1 MDLGAPSRAKRPLCE
16 LKMALYIQNL
26 QKSGGGGTCPPV
38 PTVPTS
44 MIGTEFS
51 RIHKDQKCLCYA
63 LKLDTNLLGKG
74 ECGYVFYCSCLKQ
87 PITNILGNVA

>member
-1 MDLGAPSRAKRPLCE
+1 MDLGAPSRAKRALCE

-51 RIHKDQKCLCYA
+51 RIHKDPKCLCYA
-63 LKLDTNLLGKG
+63 TETRHQPVRKGRMRLCLL
-74 ECGYVFYCSCLKQ
+74 L
-87 PITNILGNVA
+87 

>member
-1 MDLGAPSRAKRPLCE
+1 MDLGAPSRAKRALCE

-44 MIGTEFS
+44 MIGTEFFLW
-51 RIHKDQKCLCYA
+51 RLLIRGQKHAFQCTINAKNLHKSL
-63 LKLDTNLLGKG
+63 
-74 ECGYVFYCSCLKQ
+74 
-87 PITNILGNVA
+87 